1 MVKHLIELDNNAIAQ
16 NVSGINNRNIAIL
29 RNSFSVK
36 INMRGNK
43 ITLHGEP
50 EEIEHIIE
58 IIDDIIALG
67 KNRIQITEDEL
78 LYKIDNV
85 KLGRKTSL
93 SSIKE
98 NYILLTNNR
107 KQIKPKTENQAEYVK
122 AIENNDMV
130 FSIGPAGT
138 GKTYLAVAMALKAL
152 RNHSVRRIVLT
163 RPAVEAGEKIGYLP
177 GSLEEKVNPYL
188 RPLYDALFDMES
200 IANIN
205 NMFTQNVLEIAP
217 MAFMRGRT
225 LNDAFVILDEAQNTT
240 PEQMKMF
247 LTRLGFGSKTVITG
261 DITQIDLPQNVP
273 CGLIRSTQILEDVPG
288 IKIIYLDKTDVVR
301 HKLVQKIIEA
311 YEKYDKNSNTQ

>member
-43 ITLHGEP
+43 ITLHGEA
-50 EEIEHIIE
+50 EEIEQIIE

-78 LYKIDNV
+78 LYKIDNI

-152 RNHSVRRIVLT
+152 RSRRVRRIVLT

-177 GSLEEKVNPYL
+177 GSLEEKINPYL

-205 NMFTQNVLEIAP
+205 NMLTQNVLEIAP

-261 DITQIDLPQNVP
+261 DVTQIDLPQNVP
-273 CGLIRSTQILEDVPG
+273 CGLIRSTQILEDVSG
-288 IKIIYLDKTDVVR
+288 IKIIHLDKTDVVR

-311 YEKYDKNSNTQ
+311 YEKYDKNSNT

>member
-43 ITLHGEP
+43 ITLHGEA

-78 LYKIDNV
+78 LYKIDNI

-98 NYILLTNNR
+98 NYILLTNTR

-122 AIENNDMV
+122 AIESNDMV

-152 RNHSVRRIVLT
+152 RSRTVRRIVLT

-177 GSLEEKVNPYL
+177 GSLEEKINPYL

-205 NMFTQNVLEIAP
+205 NMLTQNVLEIAP

-261 DITQIDLPQNVP
+261 DVTQIDLPQNVP
-273 CGLIRSTQILEDVPG
+273 CGLIRSTQILKDISG

-311 YEKYDKNSNTQ
+311 YEKYDKNSDT